1 MPYEFCT
8 RLTEKIRRLGYP
20 RRHAERLAR
29 FLVLQMM
36 LVGAVLCVLV
46 VSAWTLW
53 ERITGLENQ
62 AAKPFEALTLPAAYG
77 IQR

>member
-1 MPYEFCT
+1 MPYEFCP
-8 RLTEKIRRLGYP
+8 RLTAKIRRLGYP

-46 VSAWTLW
+46 VSVWTLW
-53 ERITGLENQ
+53 ERITGLENP
-62 AAKPFEALTLPAAYG
+62 AAEPFDVLTLPAAYG
-77 IQR
+77 IHR